1 MPDKPRRSPA
11 HLLAPIALVAFAVA
25 LLMVLGG
32 SGSGGGEDA
41 GNGANGADSAEPTTA
56 ETATETSPDEAAQPR
71 KRAYTVKAGDNLD
84 LIAEKTG
91 VPVDTLGELNP
102 EVDPQALVIGQ
113 KIKLRE

>member
-1 MPDKPRRSPA
+1 MPDKTRRSPA
-11 HLLAPIALVAFAVA
+11 RLLAPLALAAFVIAL
-25 LLMVLGG
+25 LLVLGG
-32 SGSGGGEDA
+32 AGAGGGDD
-41 GNGANGADSAEPTTA
+41 GASGERGADSTES
-56 ETATETSPDEAAQPR
+56 TATETTEASPETPEQPR

-113 KIKLRE
+113 KITLRE